1 MIVVLAEKPSVAR
14 ELASFLGAS
23 ARHEGYFEGK
33 GYQVTWALGHLA
45 TLMEPQDYDPALKK
59 WSLATLPFVPERFGL
74 KPIDEGGSR
83 KQLAV
88 VRRLF
93 RSADELICA
102 TDAGRE
108 GELIFRYIQELV
120 GCTNKPAR
128 RLWLSSLTESAIRD
142 AFRRLRPLSDYDTL
156 YAAARCRSEADWVV
170 GLNATRYYTVR
181 HRASGILWS
190 VGRVQTPVLAMIVHR
205 DDEIRTFKPEPFWE
219 LLTKYRAVTFKFA
232 GDRFLKE
239 EDAQAILE
247 RVLGHP
253 FTVRGVERKPE
264 RVQPPQLYDLTELQR
279 EMNRRYGMSADAT
292 LKTAQALYE
301 KKLISY
307 PRTDSRYLGNDM
319 KGQVPGILADLKP
332 LKPAEIGKLNLQAL
346 PFNGRII
353 NDAKVSDHHAII
365 PTGKAP
371 GELAPAA
378 QKVFDA
384 VVTRLIAVFY
394 PACVKEVTTVSGTS
408 NEVPFRAK
416 GVRVLD
422 PGWTVLYPRKEDDK
436 KEEEQE
442 LPEFRPGESGPHEPF
457 VRRGETTPPK
467 SYTEGSLLG
476 AMETAGRLVDDEQL
490 KEALKERGL
499 GTPATRASI
508 IETLL
513 DRGYITRDKKS
524 LAATDLGRY
533 LIAIVQDRSLKS
545 PELTGDW
552 EAKLREIERGG
563 SDARQFMAEI
573 VRYTGDVIRSDD
585 AAAIDPNRLGECPR
599 CGRPVIAGKRGYGC
613 SGWRDGCPFVL
624 WREYR
629 GLTLTV
635 DQVRELLQRRVLM
648 TPLTID
654 GSPEVILYLMDSGV
668 LTEVPV
674 PTGGQ
679 RRPAQGR
686 GGKGGRRTSG
696 RWKGSSSGSD
706 AGSGQSKNASD
717 EAGTGRKKGASSR
730 GRRKKASRPD
740 DGRPAPEEN
749 TSEAT
754 PPAREPADGFS
765 SAALG
770 RCPLCGSDVVDQPK
784 SYGCSGWKQGCKFAI
799 WKTIAGKK
807 IGVRAAQA
815 LLKNGQSPLIRGFQS
830 KAGNAFEARLKL
842 DGGEVR
848 FDFGDARRPRPPS
861 SPDAT

>member
-1 MIVVLAEKPSVAR
+1 MKVVLAEKPSVAR

-45 TLMEPQDYDPALKK
+45 TLMEPHDYDPALKK

-74 KPIDEGGSR
+74 KPIDESRSR

-93 RSADELICA
+93 RVGGRADLRHRCRPRGRA
-102 TDAGRE
+102 DLPVHPGAGR
-108 GELIFRYIQELV
+108 LHK
-120 GCTNKPAR
+120 KPAR

-142 AFRRLRPLSDYDTL
+142 AFRRLRPLSDYDAL

-170 GLNATRYYTVR
+170 GLNATRYYTVS

-190 VGRVQTPVLAMIVHR
+190 VGRVQTPVLAMIVRR

-219 LLTKYRAVTFKFA
+219 LLTRYREVTFKFA
-232 GDRFLKE
+232 GDRFAKE
-239 EDAQAILE
+239 EDAQALLE

-253 FTVRGVERKPE
+253 FTILGVERKPE

-279 EMNRRYGMSADAT
+279 DMNRRYGMSADAT
-292 LKTAQALYE
+292 LKAAQSLYE
-301 KKLISY
+301 SKLISY

-319 KGQVPGILADLKP
+319 KSQIPGILADLKS

-346 PFNGRII
+346 PFTGRII

-365 PTGKAP
+365 PTGKRP
-371 GELAPAA
+371 GELAPGSTEGLRRRRH
-378 QKVFDA
+378 A
-384 VVTRLIAVFY
+384 VDRRLLPRLRQGSDDRQRNLQRSAV
-394 PACVKEVTTVSGTS
+394 PGQGR
-408 NEVPFRAK
+408 PRA
-416 GVRVLD
+416 RSRLD
-422 PGWTVLYPRKEDDK
+422 HPLSPQEDDDK
-436 KEEEQE
+436 KEKEEDQE

-467 SYTEGSLLG
+467 PYTEGSLLG
-476 AMETAGRLVDDEQL
+476 AMETAGKLVEEESL

-513 DRGYITRDKKS
+513 DRGYIIRDKKS

-533 LIAIVQDRSLKS
+533 LVAIVQNRSLKS

-552 EAKLREIERGG
+552 EAKLRQVERGRL
-563 SDARQFMAEI
+563 DRADFMAEI
-573 VRYTGDVIRSDD
+573 VRYTGDVIHSDD
-585 AAAIDPNRLGECPR
+585 TAAVDPGRLGDCPR
-599 CGRPVIAGKRGYGC
+599 CGRPVITGKRGYGC

-629 GLTLTV
+629 GHPLTE
-635 DQVRELLQRRVLM
+635 DQVRELLQRRVLG
-648 TPLTID
+648 PLTID
-654 GSPEVILYLMDSGV
+654 GAVEVVLHLTDNGV
-668 LTEVPV
+668 LTEIPV

-679 RRPAQGR
+679 RRPAKTGR
-686 GGKGGRRTSG
+686 SARRATGRRTD
-696 RWKGSSSGSD
+696 SGSRHRHAAD
-706 AGSGQSKNASD
+706 AKAR
-717 EAGTGRKKGASSR
+717 AGGRTQ
-730 GRRKKASRPD
+730 GRRDLTLRIDKESAEIAP
-740 DGRPAPEEN
+740 RPADQR
-749 TSEAT
+749 T
-754 PPAREPADGFS
+754 
-765 SAALG
+765 ALLPVTLG
-770 RCPLCGSDVVDQPK
+770 PCPLCGSDVVEQPK

-799 WKTIAGKK
+799 WKTIAGKA
-807 IGVRAAQA
+807 IGVRTAQS
-815 LLKNGQSPLIRGFQS
+815 LLKKGQSPLLKGFRS
-830 KAGNAFEARLKL
+830 KAGKPFDARLKL
-842 DGGEVR
+842 EGGEVR
-848 FDFGDARRPRPPS
+848 FDFGQD
-861 SPDAT
+861 